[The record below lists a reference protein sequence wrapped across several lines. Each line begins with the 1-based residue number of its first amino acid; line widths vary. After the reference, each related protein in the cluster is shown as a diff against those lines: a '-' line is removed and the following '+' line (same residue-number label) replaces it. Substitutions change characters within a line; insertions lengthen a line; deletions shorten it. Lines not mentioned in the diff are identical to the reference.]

1 MKKLM
6 TNFIHWNANHIAV
19 PLILF
24 LLLTSNFITAQ
35 VKVTGVVSDD
45 KGLSIPGANITVV
58 STKKTTSTDF
68 DGKYVIDAPANSSI
82 SVSFIGYVTQTINVK
97 NGGPINVVL
106 RLNAEDLREVLV
118 NVGYRSQKRKDI
130 TGAVSSVSS
139 KDFKDSQQVTIEQ
152 MLQGRAAG
160 VVVTNNSGKPGGS
173 VSVKIRGNAS
183 LGGSNEPLY
192 IVDGIP
198 ISGDATSQATGGTI
212 VSGYIGTNTGSV
224 TNSPLAFLNPNDIE
238 TMDILKDAA
247 STAIYGSR
255 ASNGVVIITTK
266 KGKKGAGRI
275 TYDTAFSV
283 QDVTRLLKTMN
294 LSQYATQQNALA
306 QYYGVAPRDE
316 FAVPSVLGN
325 GTNWQDEIYRTAL
338 MTSHQL
344 SFSGASDST
353 NYYVSGSYLNQDGVV
368 IGSDFKRYTFKTN
381 LESKVKDWLTM
392 GVSLTAGITN
402 QNITIEGYSD
412 GIIGTTILST
422 PDVAVRN
429 LDGSY
434 AGPPQDGSQGAWIN
448 PVASTLMNTNY
459 LVQKNFQGNF
469 YSTFKL
475 AKGLEYRF
483 ELGANTSL
491 QNFEAF
497 QPTYV
502 WGAAVNKVNQLQER
516 ANTWYQLNIK
526 NMLTYRFSLGK
537 HSFNFIG
544 AQEATDA
551 TWFGNS
557 QSIGGLLS
565 NDVHSINL
573 GDQDTLVA
581 SEYKGSN
588 ALYSFFGTFN
598 YSFDNRYSIQGTIR
612 ADGSSNFA
620 KDQRWGYFPAISGAW
635 NLSNEKFMENTKD
648 YVDNIKF
655 RVGYGETGNQVV
667 GGGLYLSNIQTIK
680 SALGNFFTAGNIAN
694 PGLTWQTAED
704 TNLGL
709 DFSLFKS
716 KLNASVD
723 VYRKQSSG
731 FLFVLPLPTYVT
743 GLEQYQGGLAA
754 PTVNLGSMR
763 NQGIE
768 ATLKYSNK
776 FSPNFS
782 WDVTAIFS
790 KNNNKLLSLA
800 ENFDLI
806 KEVQVNGY
814 TTKTVTK
821 SEVGQPIGQFYGY
834 QTVGI
839 IRTNEQ
845 LANAP
850 IPFTG
855 NKATKSVLG
864 DVEYVDQ
871 NKDGL
876 IDEKDLTYIG
886 NPMPDFTYGL
896 NNTFKYKNLDLT
908 VFLQGSQGGKVMNLT
923 RRAATKNQRLYENQ
937 LAEAADFWTP
947 DNPNAKYPRPDGGD
961 GHPNIAISDRYVE
974 DGSFLRISQL
984 TFAYNLP
991 SDILSKTKLSKLR
1004 FYASVQNLYTFTKYT
1019 GYDPEIGDYNQ
1030 NALLSGID
1038 SGRYPTNRTITF
1050 GMNVEF

>member
-68 DGKYVIDAPANSSI
+68 DGKYTIDAPANSSI

>member
-6 TNFIHWNANHIAV
+6 TSFIHWKADHRAI

-35 VKVTGVVSDD
+35 VKVSGTISDE
-45 KGLSIPGANITVV
+45 KGLSIPGANIVV
-58 STKKTTSTDF
+58 TSTKKTFSTDF
-68 DGKYVIDAPANSSI
+68 DGKYSLDAPANSTI
-82 SVSFIGYVTQTINVK
+82 SVSFIGYVSQTINVK
-97 NGGPINVVL
+97 NGGTINVVL
-106 RLNAEDLREVLV
+106 KLSSEDLREVLV
-118 NVGYRSQKRKDI
+118 NVGYRSQKRKDV
-130 TGAVSSVSS
+130 TGAISSVTA
-139 KDFKDSQQVTIEQ
+139 KDFQDSPQVTVEQ

-173 VSVKIRGNAS
+173 VSVKIRGAAS
-183 LGGSNEPLY
+183 LGGTNEPLY
-192 IVDGIP
+192 VVDGIP
-198 ISGDATSQATGGTI
+198 ISGDATSQSTGGNI

-266 KGKKGAGRI
+266 RGKKGVGKI
-275 TYDTAFSV
+275 TYDTALST
-283 QDVTRLLKTMN
+283 QQVTRLLKTMN

-306 QYYGVAPRDE
+306 EYYGVAPREE
-316 FAVPSVLGN
+316 FAVPSVLGQ

-344 SFSGASDST
+344 SFSGAKDGT
-353 NYYVSGSYLNQDGVV
+353 NYYVSGGYLNQEGVV

-392 GVSLTAGITN
+392 GVNITSGITN

-422 PDVAVRN
+422 PDVAVKN

-434 AGPPQDGSQGAWIN
+434 AGPPKDGSQGAWIN

-469 YSTFKL
+469 YSVFRL
-475 AKGLEYRF
+475 AKGLDYRF
-483 ELGANTSL
+483 EFGGSTSI
-491 QNFEAF
+491 QNFEGF
-497 QPTYV
+497 QPTYT

-516 ANTWYQLNIK
+516 ANTWYGLNLK
-526 NMLTYRFSLGK
+526 NMLTYKFSLGK
-537 HSFNFIG
+537 HNFNLMG
-544 AQEATDA
+544 LQEAQDQH
-551 TWFGNS
+551 WFGNS
-557 QSIGGLLS
+557 QSISGLLS

-573 GDQDTLVA
+573 GDPDTLVA
-581 SEYKGSN
+581 SEYKGAN
-588 ALYSFFGTFN
+588 ALYSFAGTLN
-598 YSFDNRYSIQGTIR
+598 YDYDNRYFLQGSIR
-612 ADGSSNFA
+612 ADGSSNFGENN
-620 KDQRWGYFPAISGAW
+620 RWGYFPGISASW
-635 NLSNEKFMENTKD
+635 KLSNEEFMAGTKE
-648 YVDNIKF
+648 YIDNIKF
-655 RVGYGETGNQVV
+655 RISYGEVGNQNIA
-667 GGGLYLSNIQTIK
+667 GGQYLSNIQTIK

-694 PGLTWQTAED
+694 PGLTWQTAQD

-709 DFSLFKS
+709 EFSLFKS
-716 KLNASVD
+716 KLFATVD

-743 GLEQYQGGLAA
+743 GLEQYQGGLSA

-763 NQGIE
+763 NEGIE

-776 FSPNFS
+776 FGKDFS
-782 WDVTAIFS
+782 WDATATFS
-790 KNNNKLLSLA
+790 KNNNKLMSLVD
-800 ENFDLI
+800 NFDLV

-821 SEVGQPIGQFYGY
+821 TEVGKPIGQFYGY

-850 IPFTG
+850 IPYTG
-855 NKATKSVLG
+855 NKAVKSVLG

-886 NPMPDFTYGL
+886 NPQPDFIYSF
-896 NNTFKYKNLDLT
+896 NNSFRYKNLDLSI
-908 VFLQGSQGGKVMNLT
+908 FLQGSQGNKVMNLT

-947 DNPNAKYPRPDGGD
+947 ENPDAKYPRPDGAD

-974 DGSFLRISQL
+974 DGSYLKISQL
-984 TFAYNLP
+984 TFAYSLP
-991 SDILSKTKLSKLR
+991 SDVISKTKLTKLR
-1004 FYASVQNLYTFTKYT
+1004 FSATVQNLYTFTKYT

-1038 SGRYPTNRTITF
+1038 SGRYPTNRTITL
-1050 GMNVEF
+1050 GLNVEF

>member
-24 LLLTSNFITAQ
+24 LLLTSNIITAQ
-35 VKVTGVVSDD
+35 VKVTGIVSDD

-58 STKKTTSTDF
+58 GTKKTTSTDF
-68 DGKYVIDAPANSSI
+68 DGNYSIDAPANASI
-82 SVSFIGYVTQTINVK
+82 SVSFIGYITQTVNVK
-97 NGGPINVVL
+97 NGGKVNVVL

-118 NVGYRSQKRKDI
+118 NVGYRNQKRKDI
-130 TGAVSSVSS
+130 TGAVSSVSA
-139 KDFKDSQQVTIEQ
+139 KDFKDSQQVTVEQ

-198 ISGDATSQATGGTI
+198 ISGDATSQSTGGTI

-247 STAIYGSR
+247 STAVYGSR

-266 KGKKGAGRI
+266 RGKKGAGKI
-275 TYDTAFSV
+275 TYDTAVST
-283 QDVTRLLKTMN
+283 QEVTRLLKTMS
-294 LSQYATQQNALA
+294 LSQYAEQQNALA

-316 FAVPSVLGN
+316 FAVPSVLGK

-344 SFSGASDST
+344 SFSGANETT
-353 NYYVSGSYLNQDGVV
+353 NYYVSGSYLNQEGVV

-381 LESKVKDWLTM
+381 LDSKVKDWLSM
-392 GVSLTAGITN
+392 GVSVTAGITN

-422 PDVAVRN
+422 PDVAVKN
-429 LDGSY
+429 LDGTY
-434 AGPPQDGSQGAWIN
+434 AGPPANGSQGAWIN

-459 LVQKNFQGNF
+459 LVQKNFNGTF
-469 YSTFKL
+469 YSVFKL

-483 ELGANTSL
+483 ELGANTSI

-497 QPTYV
+497 QPTYS

-516 ANTWYQLNIK
+516 SNTWYQLNLK
-526 NMLTYRFSLGK
+526 NMLTYRFDLGK
-537 HSFNFIG
+537 HNFNIMG
-544 AQEATDA
+544 IQEATDSN
-551 TWFGNS
+551 WFGNS

-588 ALYSFFGTFN
+588 ALYSFLATLN
-598 YSFDNRYSIQGTIR
+598 YSFDNRYSVQATIR

-620 KDQRWGYFPAISGAW
+620 KDKRWGYFPSISAAW
-635 NLSNEKFMENTKD
+635 NLSNEKFMESTKD

-655 RVGYGETGNQVV
+655 RIGYGETGNQVI

-709 DFSLFKS
+709 EFSLFHS

-743 GLEQYQGGLAA
+743 GLEQYQGGLSA

-763 NQGIE
+763 NEGIE

-776 FSPNFS
+776 FSSSFS
-782 WDVTAIFS
+782 WDVSANFS

-800 ENFDLI
+800 DNFDLI

-814 TTKTVTK
+814 TTKIVTK
-821 SEVGQPIGQFYGY
+821 SVVGQPIGQFYGY
-834 QTVGI
+834 ESVGI

-855 NKATKSVLG
+855 NKAVKSVLG

-886 NPMPDFTYGL
+886 NPMPDFTYGI
-896 NNTFKYKNLDLT
+896 NNTFKYKNLDLSI
-908 VFLQGSQGGKVMNLT
+908 FLQGSQGGKVMNLT

-947 DNPNAKYPRPDGGD
+947 ENPNAKYPRPDGGD

-974 DGSFLRISQL
+974 DGSYLRISQL

-991 SDILSKTKLSKLR
+991 SDVLSKTKLSKLR

-1038 SGRYPTNRTITF
+1038 SGRYPTNRTITL

>member
-6 TNFIHWNANHIAV
+6 TNFDHWRANHKAI

-24 LLLTSNFITAQ
+24 LLLASNIMTAQ
-35 VKVTGVVSDD
+35 VKITGVVSDD
-45 KGLSIPGANITVV
+45 KGLSIPGANIAVV
-58 STKKTTSTDF
+58 GAKKSVSTDF
-68 DGKYVIDAPANSSI
+68 DGKYSIEAPANATI
-82 SVSFIGYVTQTINVK
+82 SVSFIGYITKTINVN
-97 NGGPINVVL
+97 NGGTINVVL
-106 RLNAEDLREVLV
+106 KLSAEDLREVLV
-118 NVGYRSQKRKDI
+118 NVGYRSQKRKDV
-130 TGAVSSVSS
+130 TGAISSVTA
-139 KDFKDSQQVTIEQ
+139 KDFKDSQQVTVEQ
-152 MLQGRAAG
+152 LLQGRAAG

-173 VSVKIRGNAS
+173 VSVKIRGSAS

-192 IVDGIP
+192 IIDGVP
-198 ISGDATSQATGGTI
+198 VSGDATSQATGGTI

-266 KGKKGAGRI
+266 KGKKGTGKI

-294 LSQYATQQNALA
+294 LSQYAEQQNALA
-306 QYYGVAPRDE
+306 QYYGVAPREE
-316 FAVPSVLGN
+316 FAVPSVLGD
-325 GTNWQDEIYRTAL
+325 GTDWQDEIYRTAL

-344 SFSGASDST
+344 SFSGANDKTS
-353 NYYVSGSYLNQDGVV
+353 YYVSGGYLTQDGVV

-381 LESKVKDWLTM
+381 LESKIKDWLTM
-392 GVSLTAGITN
+392 GVNITAGITN

-429 LDGSY
+429 LDGTY
-434 AGPPQDGSQGAWIN
+434 AGPPAGGSQGSWIN

-459 LVQKNFQGNF
+459 LVQKNFQANF
-469 YSTFKL
+469 YTNVRL

-483 ELGANTSL
+483 ELNGSTSI
-491 QNFEAF
+491 QNFENF
-497 QPTYV
+497 QPTYE
-502 WGAAVNKVNQLQER
+502 WGAAVNKVNQLSER
-516 ANTWYQLNIK
+516 ANTWYGINLSNR
-526 NMLTYRFSLGK
+526 LSYRFATGK
-537 HSFNFIG
+537 HNFTLMG
-544 AQEATDA
+544 VQEANDA
-551 TWFGNS
+551 HWFGNS
-557 QSIGGLLS
+557 QSISGLLS

-573 GDQDTLVA
+573 GDQNTLVA

-588 ALYSFFGTFN
+588 ALYSFLGSLN
-598 YSFDNRYSIQGTIR
+598 YDFDNKYYLQASIR

-620 KDQRWGYFPAISGAW
+620 EDNRWGYFPAISASW
-635 NLSNEKFMENTKD
+635 KLSNEKFMEGTKD
-648 YVDNIKF
+648 YIDNIKF
-655 RVGYGETGNQVV
+655 RIGYGETGNQNI
-667 GGGLYLSNIQTIK
+667 GGGLYASNIQTIK

-694 PGLTWQTAED
+694 PDLTWQSAED

-709 DFSLFKS
+709 EFSLFQS
-716 KLNASVD
+716 KLFATVD

-743 GLEQYQGGLAA
+743 GLEQYQGGLSA
-754 PTVNLGSMR
+754 PMVNLGSMR

-768 ATLKYSNK
+768 ATLKYSNN
-776 FSPNFS
+776 FSQNFS
-782 WDVTAIFS
+782 WDATVLFS
-790 KNNNKLLSLA
+790 KNNNELLSLV

-806 KEVQVNGY
+806 KDVQVNGY

-834 QTVGI
+834 ETVGI

-855 NKATKSVLG
+855 NKAVKSVLG

-871 NKDGL
+871 NQDGL

-886 NPMPDFTYGL
+886 NPQADFIYSF
-896 NNTFKYKNLDLT
+896 NNSFRYKNLDLSI
-908 VFLQGSQGGKVMNLT
+908 FLQGSQGNKVMNLT
-923 RRAATKNQRLYENQ
+923 GRAATKNQRLYENQ

-947 DNPNAKYPRPDGGD
+947 ENVDAKYPRPDGGD

-974 DGSFLRISQL
+974 DGSYLRISQL
-984 TFAYNLP
+984 TFGYNLP
-991 SDILSKTKLSKLR
+991 SDVISKTKLSKLR

-1038 SGRYPTNRTITF
+1038 SGRYPTNRTITL

>member
-24 LLLTSNFITAQ
+24 LLLTSNIITAQ
-35 VKVTGVVSDD
+35 VKVTGIVSDD

-58 STKKTTSTDF
+58 GTKKTTSTDF
-68 DGKYVIDAPANSSI
+68 DGNYSIDVPANASI
-82 SVSFIGYVTQTINVK
+82 SVSFIGYITQTVNVK
-97 NGGPINVVL
+97 NGGKVNVIL

-118 NVGYRSQKRKDI
+118 NVGYRNQKRKDI
-130 TGAVSSVSS
+130 TGAVSSVSA
-139 KDFKDSQQVTIEQ
+139 KDFKDSQQVTVEQ

-198 ISGDATSQATGGTI
+198 ISGDATSQSTGGTI
-212 VSGYIGTNTGSV
+212 VSGYIGANTGSV

-247 STAIYGSR
+247 STAVYGSR

-266 KGKKGAGRI
+266 RGKKGAGKI
-275 TYDTAFSV
+275 TYDTAVST
-283 QDVTRLLKTMN
+283 QEVTRLLKTMS
-294 LSQYATQQNALA
+294 LSQYAEQQNALA

-316 FAVPSVLGN
+316 FAVPSVLGK
-325 GTNWQDEIYRTAL
+325 GTNWQDEIYRSAL

-344 SFSGASDST
+344 SFSGANETT
-353 NYYVSGSYLNQDGVV
+353 NYYVSGSYLNQEGVV

-381 LESKVKDWLTM
+381 VDSKVKDWLSM
-392 GVSLTAGITN
+392 GVSVTAGITN

-422 PDVAVRN
+422 PDVAVKN
-429 LDGSY
+429 LDGTY
-434 AGPPQDGSQGAWIN
+434 AGPPANGSQGAWIN

-459 LVQKNFQGNF
+459 LVQKNFNGTF
-469 YSTFKL
+469 YSVFKL

-483 ELGANTSL
+483 ELGANTSI

-497 QPTYV
+497 QPTYN

-516 ANTWYQLNIK
+516 SNTWYQLNLK
-526 NMLTYRFSLGK
+526 NMLTYRFDLGK
-537 HSFNFIG
+537 HNFNIMG
-544 AQEATDA
+544 IQEATDSN
-551 TWFGNS
+551 WFGNS

-588 ALYSFFGTFN
+588 ALYSFLATLN
-598 YSFDNRYSIQGTIR
+598 YSFDNRYSLQATIR

-620 KDQRWGYFPAISGAW
+620 KDKRWGYFPSVSAAW
-635 NLSNEKFMENTKD
+635 NLSNEKFMESTKD

-655 RVGYGETGNQVV
+655 RIGYGETGNQVI

-709 DFSLFKS
+709 EFSLFHS
-716 KLNASVD
+716 KLNATVD

-743 GLEQYQGGLAA
+743 GLEQYQGGLSA

-763 NQGIE
+763 NEGIE

-776 FSPNFS
+776 FSSNFS
-782 WDVTAIFS
+782 WDVSANFS

-800 ENFDLI
+800 DNFDLI

-821 SEVGQPIGQFYGY
+821 SVVGRPIGQFYGY
-834 QTVGI
+834 ESVGI

-855 NKATKSVLG
+855 NKAVKSVLG

-886 NPMPDFTYGL
+886 NPMPDFTYGI
-896 NNTFKYKNLDLT
+896 NNTFKYKNLDLSI
-908 VFLQGSQGGKVMNLT
+908 FLQGSQGGKVMNLT

-947 DNPNAKYPRPDGGD
+947 ENPNAKYPRPDGGD

-974 DGSFLRISQL
+974 DGSYLRISQL

-991 SDILSKTKLSKLR
+991 SDVLSKTKLSKLR

-1038 SGRYPTNRTITF
+1038 SGRYPTNRTITL

>member
-1 MKKLM
+1 M
-6 TNFIHWNANHIAV
+6 TNFIHWNANHRAV

-24 LLLTSNFITAQ
+24 LLLTCNFITAQ
-35 VKVTGVVSDD
+35 VKVTGIVSDD
-45 KGLSIPGANITVV
+45 KGLSIPGANVSVV
-58 STKKTTSTDF
+58 GSKISASTDF
-68 DGKYVIDAPANSSI
+68 DGNYSLDVPANSSI
-82 SVSFIGYVTQTINVK
+82 AVSFIGYVTQTINVK
-97 NGGPINVVL
+97 NGGKINVIL
-106 RLNAEDLREVLV
+106 KLSAEDLREVLV
-118 NVGYRSQKRKDI
+118 NVGYRTQKRKDV
-130 TGAVSSVSS
+130 TGSVSSVTS
-139 KDFKDSQQVTIEQ
+139 KDFQDSQQVSVESL
-152 MLQGRAAG
+152 LQGRAAG

-173 VSVKIRGNAS
+173 VSVKIRGSAS

-198 ISGDATSQATGGTI
+198 ISGDATSQSTGGTI

-238 TMDILKDAA
+238 TMDILKDAG

-255 ASNGVVIITTK
+255 ANNGVVIITTK
-266 KGKKGAGRI
+266 RGKKGTGKI
-275 TYDTAFSV
+275 TYDTALST
-283 QDVTRLLKTMN
+283 QQVTRLLKTMN

-306 QYYGVAPRDE
+306 SYYGVAPRDE
-316 FAVPSVLGN
+316 FAVPSVLGK
-325 GTNWQDEIYRTAL
+325 GTDWQNEIYRTAI

-344 SFSGASDST
+344 SFSGAKDNM
-353 NYYVSGSYLNQDGVV
+353 NYYVSGSYLNQEGVV

-381 LESKVKDWLTM
+381 LESKVKDWMTM
-392 GVSLTAGITN
+392 GVNITSGITN

-422 PDVAVRN
+422 PDVAVKN
-429 LDGSY
+429 LDGTY
-434 AGPPQDGSQGAWIN
+434 AGPPKDGSQGAWIN

-459 LVQKNFQGNF
+459 LVQKNFNGNF
-469 YSTFKL
+469 YSNFKL
-475 AKGLEYRF
+475 AKGLDYKF
-483 ELGANTSL
+483 EFGGNTSI
-491 QNFEAF
+491 QNFEGF
-497 QPTYV
+497 QPTYT

-516 ANTWYQLNIK
+516 SNTFYQLNIK
-526 NMLTYRFSLGK
+526 NLLTYRFSLGK
-537 HSFNFIG
+537 HNFNLMG
-544 AQEATDA
+544 AQEATDSH
-551 TWFGNS
+551 WFGGS
-557 QSIGGLLS
+557 QSISGLLS

-573 GDQDTLVA
+573 GDQKTLVA

-588 ALYSFFGTFN
+588 ALYSYFGTFN
-598 YSFDNRYSIQGTIR
+598 YDFDSKYSLQATIR

-620 KDQRWGYFPAISGAW
+620 EDKRWGYFPSISGSW
-635 NLSNEKFMENTKD
+635 KLSNESFMENTKQ
-648 YVDNIKF
+648 YIDNIAF
-655 RVGYGETGNQVV
+655 RASYGEVGNQNI
-667 GGGLYLSNIQTIK
+667 GGGQYASNIQTIK

-694 PGLTWQTAED
+694 PDLTWQSSEA
-704 TNLGL
+704 TNFGI
-709 DFSLFKS
+709 DFTLFNS
-716 KLNASVD
+716 KLSATVD

-763 NQGIE
+763 NEGIE
-768 ATLKYSNK
+768 AALKYSNK
-776 FSPNFS
+776 FGDHFT
-782 WDVTAIFS
+782 WDATLTFA
-790 KNNNKLLSLA
+790 KNNNKLLSLVD
-800 ENFDLI
+800 NFDLI
-806 KEVQVNGY
+806 KDVQVNGY

-821 SEVGQPIGQFYGY
+821 TEVGQPIGQFYGY
-834 QTVGI
+834 ETVGI

-855 NKATKSVLG
+855 NKAVKSVLG
-864 DVEYVDQ
+864 DVEYKDQ

-886 NPMPDFTYGL
+886 NPQADFVYGFT
-896 NNTFKYKNLDLT
+896 NSFRYKNVDLSI
-908 VFLQGSQGGKVMNLT
+908 FLTGSQGNKVMNLT

-947 DNPNAKYPRPDGGD
+947 ENPNAKYPRPDGGD

-974 DGSFLRISQL
+974 DGSYLRISQL
-984 TFAYNLP
+984 TFGYTLP
-991 SDILSKTKLSKLR
+991 SDILSKAKLTKLR
-1004 FYASVQNLYTFTKYT
+1004 FLVSAQNLYTFTKYT

-1038 SGRYPTNRTITF
+1038 SGRYPTNRTITL
-1050 GMNVEF
+1050 GLNVEF